1 MARTTRVRD
10 WSFSTPS
17 TQCASISSVTG
28 KRYPRTLSRIS
39 ASLRQRTDI
48 ARSLARSGRSDATR
62 PASICGMSDACLP
75 RGFRSRRTGM
85 LQAQA
90 SHQATHGCARPPP
103 LCATRP
109 ADEPVLLARLAKKA
123 SDRLHHDI
131 NIIERHVRVERQ
143 RNRAFSDPFRN
154 WEIAATVAVT
164 LDEVGHPVN

>member
-28 KRYPRTLSRIS
+28 KRYPRMLSRIS

-48 ARSLARSGRSDATR
+48 ARSPASSGRSDATR

-75 RGFRSRRTGM
+75 RVFRLGRTGM

-90 SHQATHGCARPPP
+90 SYQATHSCMRAPA
-103 LCATRP
+103 LCATRL
-109 ADEPVLLARLAKKA
+109 ADEPVLLARLAEEA
-123 SDRLHHDI
+123 SDRLYDDI
-131 NIIERHVRVERQ
+131 NIIERHVRIERQ
-143 RNRAFSDPFRN
+143 RNRAFADPFRDG
-154 WEIAATVAVT
+154 EIAAAVAVP
-164 LDEVGHPVN
+164 LDEVGH